1 MANNQN
7 DFNHTVDS
15 LLKGL
20 DGFLTSKTVVGEPI
34 KIGEDILLP
43 LADVS
48 FGIGAGAFSGD
59 KNDNGAGGL
68 GAKMTPAAVLRIGKD
83 GSTQLINLK
92 SQDAVSKILD
102 MAPGI
107 VNRITGRGKGPDVTA
122 DDVADAFED
131 A

>member
-1 MANNQN
+1 MANQNN
-7 DFNHTVDS
+7 DFNHTVES

-20 DGFLTSKTVVGEPI
+20 DGFLSSKTVVGEPI
-34 KIGEDILLP
+34 KVGEDILLP

-59 KNDNGAGGL
+59 KNDNGAGGM
-68 GAKMTPAAVLRIGKD
+68 GAKMTPSAVLRIGKD

-107 VNRITGRGKGPDVTA
+107 VNRFTNRGKGDDITA
-122 DDVADAFED
+122 EDVAASFEE
-131 A
+131 